1 MEMEYRG
8 EKLKKRSKKSKKA
21 KKRRRAGTPVE
32 DEIEFSTE
40 DEAQNEHGGGSSK
53 RNKSPVAP
61 LVEYSD
67 VSSDDFSGPEA
78 GEIESEGGG
87 AGGAADGSLSDISP
101 DERQP
106 IAAAAGNNANTF
118 KSFDKNRL
126 GPMDENSGRSLTPKT
141 TVRRSSKDQLYGES
155 NSSHEKTKT
164 MGLEEI
170 GEESDIESAAS
181 DMVIQR
187 KPKKK
192 DKKRHK
198 KKKKKQKKKRAK
210 SVSSV
215 ETISEEED
223 PILAGEPVTPPLT
236 KTGPSG
242 SYTPTKDP
250 SLTPIS
256 PTTPPL
262 SPSYASLKKRSMA
275 AASPHTPPMPSKSS
289 SSTHHL
295 ARLSSSPDIV
305 HVVHDS
311 SSSRSYYKHRSV
323 KSRTP
328 TGKIRV
334 LVRFHDERKLI
345 SFVSDRRPY
354 SPPDKR
360 RRTDSRGDHYV
371 PTYKREQDKSRET
384 YRSKERYRR

>member
-1 MEMEYRG
+1 MHFADRISKNTICGRVSGCEECVCAFLNNTQTNTKMEKDYRG

-21 KKRRRAGTPVE
+21 KKRRRQGTPVE

-40 DEAQNEHGGGSSK
+40 DEALNVHGGSSK

-87 AGGAADGSLSDISP
+87 AGAADGSLSDISP

-106 IAAAAGNNANTF
+106 IVPAGNNINTF

-126 GPMDENSGRSLTPKT
+126 GPLDENSSRSLTPKT

-155 NSSHEKTKT
+155 NSGHEKSQALE
-164 MGLEEI
+164 LEEI
-170 GEESDIESAAS
+170 GEDSDLDSAGS

-187 KPKKK
+187 KSKKK

-242 SYTPTKDP
+242 SYTPNKDP

-262 SPSYASLKKRSMA
+262 SPTYTSSKKRTMA
-275 AASPHTPPMPSKSS
+275 AASPHTPPMPSKSA

-295 ARLSSSPDIV
+295 TRVSSSPDIV
-305 HVVHDS
+305 HICTIPVAVGVITSID
-311 SSSRSYYKHRSV
+311 RSKVERH
-323 KSRTP
+323 P
-328 TGKIRV
+328 
-334 LVRFHDERKLI
+334 VRF
-345 SFVSDRRPY
+345 FVFFL
-354 SPPDKR
+354 
-360 RRTDSRGDHYV
+360 
-371 PTYKREQDKSRET
+371 
-384 YRSKERYRR
+384 

>member
-1 MEMEYRG
+1 MEKEYRG
-8 EKLKKRSKKSKKA
+8 EKMKKRSKKSKKA
-21 KKRRRAGTPVE
+21 KKRRRQGTPVE

-40 DEAQNEHGGGSSK
+40 DEAQNVHGGSSK

-78 GEIESEGGG
+78 GEIESEGG
-87 AGGAADGSLSDISP
+87 AGAADGSLSDISP

-106 IAAAAGNNANTF
+106 VAPTGNNTNTF

-141 TVRRSSKDQLYGES
+141 TVRRSSKDQLYAES

-164 MGLEEI
+164 MELEEI
-170 GEESDIESAAS
+170 EEESDLESAVS

-187 KPKKK
+187 KSKKK

-223 PILAGEPVTPPLT
+223 PILAGEPVTPPIT

-242 SYTPTKDP
+242 SYTPIKDP

-262 SPSYASLKKRSMA
+262 SPMYTSLKKRSIA

-295 ARLSSSPDIV
+295 AHLSSSPDIV

-311 SSSRSYYKHRSV
+311 SSSRSYYKHRSG

-328 TGKIRV
+328 SGKTLIEV
-334 LVRFHDERKLI
+334 DDVRC
-345 SFVSDRRPY
+345 
-354 SPPDKR
+354 
-360 RRTDSRGDHYV
+360 
-371 PTYKREQDKSRET
+371 
-384 YRSKERYRR
+384 

>member
-1 MEMEYRG
+1 MEKEYRS
-8 EKLKKRSKKSKKA
+8 EKSKKRSKKSKKS
-21 KKRRRAGTPVE
+21 KKRRRQGTPVE

-40 DEAQNEHGGGSSK
+40 DEAQNVHGGSSK

-87 AGGAADGSLSDISP
+87 GGGGAGADGSLSDISP

-106 IAAAAGNNANTF
+106 IAASGINTNTF

-126 GPMDENSGRSLTPKT
+126 GPIDEGGGGGGGRSQTPKMPIAT
-141 TVRRSSKDQLYGES
+141 LTRRSSKDQIYGES
-155 NSSHEKTKT
+155 NSSSHDNRGKRI
-164 MGLEEI
+164 GLEEI
-170 GEESDIESAAS
+170 CEESDIESGAS
-181 DMVIQR
+181 DIVIQR
-187 KPKKK
+187 KSKKK

-223 PILAGEPVTPPLT
+223 PILAGEPVTPPLS
-236 KTGPSG
+236 KTGPSS
-242 SYTPTKDP
+242 SYTPIKDP

-262 SPSYASLKKRSMA
+262 SPSYASVKKRSIA
-275 AASPHTPPMPSKSS
+275 AASPHTPPMPTKSS

-295 ARLSSSPDIV
+295 TRISSSPEVV
-305 HVVHDS
+305 HVVHD
-311 SSSRSYYKHRSV
+311 SSRSYYKHRSG

-328 TGKIRV
+328 GEIFLSTIFGK
-334 LVRFHDERKLI
+334 K
-345 SFVSDRRPY
+345 
-354 SPPDKR
+354 
-360 RRTDSRGDHYV
+360 
-371 PTYKREQDKSRET
+371 
-384 YRSKERYRR
+384 